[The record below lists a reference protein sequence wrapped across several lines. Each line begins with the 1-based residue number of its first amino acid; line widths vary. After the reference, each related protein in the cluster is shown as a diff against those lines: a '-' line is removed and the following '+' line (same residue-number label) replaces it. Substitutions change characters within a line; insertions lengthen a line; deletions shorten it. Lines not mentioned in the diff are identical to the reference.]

1 MTYDSDDKD
10 GDFKVY
16 TKMGIVEFQPHE
28 SGLHYLDLEEN
39 VKAGLA
45 LITTI
50 SEKYEGHTNKLV
62 KGAIKA
68 CRLQAIFGYPSK
80 KDFENMVHVYLI
92 AS

>member
-39 VKAGLA
+39 AKAG
-45 LITTI
+45 ITLVNTI
-50 SEKYEGHTNKLV
+50 HKNYKGYTKKQV

-68 CRLQAIFGYPSK
+68 HKL
-80 KDFENMVHVYLI
+80 
-92 AS
+92 